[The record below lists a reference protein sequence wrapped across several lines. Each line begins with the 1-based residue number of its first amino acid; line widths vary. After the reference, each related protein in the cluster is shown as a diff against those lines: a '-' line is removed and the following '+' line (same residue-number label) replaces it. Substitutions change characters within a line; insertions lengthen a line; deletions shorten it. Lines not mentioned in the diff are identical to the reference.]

1 MTSLLPPEAYRR
13 YPILYVDDEPFAL
26 ETFRAQFKND
36 FTIHIAPDAEE
47 AQRLLDEHEIAV
59 VLADQRMPR
68 VSGIELLK
76 RMKSQRPN
84 TVRMLITAYSDMD
97 VVVEAI
103 NEGHVSRYITKP
115 YNEDDIRNT
124 LRQGIETYYLIRE
137 RERLEAEKIETTRRM
152 AQANRLTAVGT
163 LAAGMA
169 HEINN
174 PLTAVSAFLQM
185 LPQKYQ
191 EDRKDKEYWE
201 EFYRRVCE
209 ELERIQHLIS
219 RMLRYS
225 RFTGQD
231 EYNLKETDL
240 NELLE
245 DMIALLVPEAK
256 KRQNVFK
263 KSLDPSLPIGWMDPE
278 RMKQVYMNLFLNA
291 IQATERGTITVRSSL
306 ADRGSDHAALEVA
319 VSDTG
324 SGIEEEH
331 LQKIFDPFFTTKHHE
346 GSGLGLLTCHQIVE
360 AHRGFIDVHSEP
372 GKGATF
378 IVRLPLKPQEH
389 DRRIS
394 ERRQESDETP
404 IEPISPRGLP

>member
-1 MTSLLPPEAYRR
+1 MKPLLQSEEYRR

-26 ETFRAQFKND
+26 ETFRAQFKED
-36 FTIHIAPDAEE
+36 FTIHIAPDVEE
-47 AQRLLDEHEIAV
+47 AQRLLDQHEIAV
-59 VLADQRMPR
+59 VLADQRMPGL
-68 VSGIELLK
+68 SGVELLK
-76 RMKSQRPN
+76 RVKIQRPD
-84 TVRMLITAYSDMD
+84 TVRMLITAYTDMD

-103 NEGHVSRYITKP
+103 NEGHVYRYVTKP
-115 YNEDDIRNT
+115 YNEDDLRNT
-124 LRQGIETYYLIRE
+124 LRQGIETHYLVRE
-137 RERLEAEKIETTRRM
+137 RERLEAEKIETGRRI
-152 AQANRLTAVGT
+152 AQANRLSAIGT

-191 EDRKDKEYWE
+191 EDRKDKEFWE
-201 EFYRRVCE
+201 QFYRRVCE
-209 ELERIQHLIS
+209 ELERIQHLIA

-225 RFTGQD
+225 RFTGQE
-231 EYNLKETDL
+231 EYNLQETDL

-256 KRQNVFK
+256 KRQNVFS
-263 KSLDPSLPIGWMDPE
+263 KSFDPDLPIGWMDPE
-278 RMKQVYMNLFLNA
+278 RMKQVFMNLFLNA
-291 IQATERGTITVRSSL
+291 IQATEEGTITVRSSL
-306 ADRGSDHAALEVA
+306 AAGGTDHAALEVA

-360 AHRGFIDVHSEP
+360 AHRGFIDVQSEP

-378 IVRLPLKPQEH
+378 IVRLPLNPQEH

-394 ERRQESDETP
+394 ERRQESDEGS
-404 IEPISPRGLP
+404 IEPVSRRSLP

>member
-1 MTSLLPPEAYRR
+1 MKPLLQPEDYLR

-26 ETFRAQFKND
+26 ETFRAQFKED
-36 FTIHIAPDAEE
+36 FTIHVARDGEE
-47 AQRLLDEHEIAV
+47 ALRLVSENEIAV
-59 VLADQRMPR
+59 ILTDQRMPGL
-68 VSGIELLK
+68 SGVELLK
-76 RMKSQRPN
+76 RVKVQRPD
-84 TVRMLITAYSDMD
+84 TIRMLITAYTDMG

-103 NEGHVSRYITKP
+103 NEGHVYRYVTKP
-115 YNEDDIRNT
+115 YNEDDLRNT

-137 RERLEAEKIETTRRM
+137 RERLEAEKIETAKRM
-152 AQANRLTAVGT
+152 ARANRLSAVGT

-191 EDRKDKEYWE
+191 EDRKDKEYWDQ
-201 EFYRRVCE
+201 FYRRVCE
-209 ELERIQHLIS
+209 ELERIQHLIT

-231 EYNLKETDL
+231 EYNLQETDL
-240 NELLE
+240 NGLLE

-256 KRQNVFK
+256 KRQNVFN
-263 KSLDPSLPIGWMDPE
+263 KSLDPNLPIGWMDPE
-278 RMKQVYMNLFLNA
+278 RMKQVFMNLFLNA
-291 IQATERGTITVRSSL
+291 VQATEGGTITVRSSL
-306 ADRGSDHAALEVA
+306 TAKGTDHAALEVA

-360 AHRGFIDVHSEP
+360 AHRGFIDVQSEP

-378 IVRLPLKPQEH
+378 IVRLPLNPQEH

-394 ERRQESDETP
+394 ERRQESDEVS
-404 IEPISPRGLP
+404 IEPVSRRSLP

>member
-1 MTSLLPPEAYRR
+1 MKPLLQAEGYRR

-26 ETFRAQFKND
+26 ETFRAQFKED
-36 FTIHIAPDAEE
+36 FTIHIAPDVEE
-47 AQRLLDEHEIAV
+47 AQRILGEKEIAV
-59 VLADQRMPR
+59 ILTDQRMPGL
-68 VSGIELLK
+68 SGVELLK
-76 RMKSQRPN
+76 RVKVQRPD
-84 TVRMLITAYSDMD
+84 TVRMLITAYTDMG

-103 NEGHVSRYITKP
+103 NEGHVYRYVTKP
-115 YNEDDIRNT
+115 YNEDELRNT

-137 RERLEAEKIETTRRM
+137 RDRLEAEKVETARRM
-152 AQANRLTAVGT
+152 ARANRLSAVGT

-185 LPQKYQ
+185 LPQKFQ

-209 ELERIQHLIS
+209 ELERIQHLIT

-225 RFTGQD
+225 RFTGQE
-231 EYNLKETDL
+231 EYNLRETDL
-240 NELLE
+240 NGLLE

-256 KRQNVFK
+256 KRQNVFN
-263 KSLDPSLPIGWMDPE
+263 KSLDPHLPIGWMDPE
-278 RMKQVYMNLFLNA
+278 RMKQVFMNLFLNA
-291 IQATERGTITVRSSL
+291 IQATERGTISVRSSL
-306 ADRGSDHAALEVA
+306 AAGGTDNAALEVA

-360 AHRGFIDVHSEP
+360 AHRGFIDVQSEP

-378 IVRLPLKPQEH
+378 NVRIPLNPQEH

-394 ERRQESDETP
+394 ERRQESDEVS
-404 IEPISPRGLP
+404 IEPVSRRPLP

>member
-1 MTSLLPPEAYRR
+1 MKPLLQPEDYLR

-26 ETFRAQFKND
+26 ETLRAQFKED
-36 FTIHIAPDAEE
+36 FTIHVAQDGEE
-47 AQRLLDEHEIAV
+47 ALRLLSENEIAV
-59 VLADQRMPR
+59 VLTDQRMPR
-68 VSGIELLK
+68 LSGVELLK
-76 RMKSQRPN
+76 RVKEQRPD
-84 TVRMLITAYSDMD
+84 TVRMLITAYTDMD
-97 VVVEAI
+97 VVIEAI
-103 NEGHVSRYITKP
+103 NEGNVYRYITKP
-115 YNEDDIRNT
+115 YNEDDLRNT
-124 LRQGIETYYLIRE
+124 IRQGIETYYLMRE
-137 RERLEAEKIETTRRM
+137 RARLEAEKIETAKRM
-152 AQANRLTAVGT
+152 ASANRLSAVGT

-185 LPQKYQ
+185 LPQKYR

-201 EFYRRVCE
+201 QFYRRVCE
-209 ELERIQHLIS
+209 ELERIQHLIT

-231 EYNLKETDL
+231 EYNLEETDL

-256 KRQNVFK
+256 KRQDVFK
-263 KSLDPSLPIGWMDPE
+263 KNLDPNLPIGWMDRE
-278 RMKQVYMNLFLNA
+278 RMKQVFMNLLLNA

-306 ADRGSDHAALEVA
+306 ASRRNDHAVLEVA
-319 VSDTG
+319 ISDTG
-324 SGIEEEH
+324 RGIAKEH
-331 LQKIFDPFFTTKHHE
+331 LQKLFDPFFTTKHHE

-360 AHRGFIDVHSEP
+360 AHRGFIDVESEP

-378 IVRLPLKPQEH
+378 IVRLPLDPQEH

-394 ERRQESDETP
+394 ERRK
-404 IEPISPRGLP
+404 EPDKTSA

>member
-1 MTSLLPPEAYRR
+1 MKPLLEPEAYRR

-26 ETFRAQFKND
+26 STFRAQFKED
-36 FTIHIAPDAEE
+36 FTIHVAQDGEE
-47 AQRLLDEHEIAV
+47 AQRILQENEIAV
-59 VLADQRMPR
+59 ILTDQRMPR
-68 VSGIELLK
+68 LSGVELLK
-76 RMKSQRPN
+76 RVKAQRPD
-84 TVRMLITAYSDMD
+84 TVRMLITAYTDMD
-97 VVVEAI
+97 VVIEAI
-103 NEGHVSRYITKP
+103 NEGNVYRYITKP
-115 YNEDDIRNT
+115 YNEDDLRNT

-137 RERLEAEKIETTRRM
+137 RERLEAEKIETARRM
-152 AQANRLTAVGT
+152 ARANRLSAVGT

-185 LPQKYQ
+185 LPQKHR

-201 EFYRRVCE
+201 QFYRRVCE
-209 ELERIQHLIS
+209 ELERIQHLIT

-225 RFTGQD
+225 RFTGRE
-231 EYNLKETDL
+231 EYRLEETDL

-256 KRQNVFK
+256 KRLDVFK
-263 KSLDPSLPIGWMDPE
+263 KELDPNLPIGWMDQE
-278 RMKQVYMNLFLNA
+278 RMKQVFMNLILNA
-291 IQATERGTITVRSSL
+291 IQATEKGTITVRSRRGPRGD
-306 ADRGSDHAALEVA
+306 DRAALEVA

-324 SGIEEEH
+324 CGIAEEH
-331 LQKIFDPFFTTKHHE
+331 LQKLFDPFFTTKHHE

-360 AHRGFIDVHSEP
+360 AHRGFIDVQSEP

-378 IVRLPLKPQEH
+378 IVRLPLNPEEQ

-394 ERRQESDETP
+394 ERRRELDEA
-404 IEPISPRGLP
+404 